1 MGTHTFNKVTSLVF
15 LVLFASLHSSLPLAS
30 ASREEA
36 NALLKWKSSL
46 QNKSQSVLSS
56 WTLLPHNATNS
67 KPRTGPCTWF
77 GISCNAHGSV
87 ARMNLSVSGISGTL
101 DEFPF
106 MSLPNLTHVDFCI
119 NNLSGVIPPQI
130 SYLSKLVYLDFSI
143 NQFFGTIPQEI
154 GLLQHLEILHL
165 AENHFNGSFP
175 QEIGQLKSLK
185 ELDMYT
191 NNLEGPIPASLGN
204 LTNLAWLSLS
214 SSSFSGSIP
223 PEMGN
228 LSGLV
233 ELYIDN
239 NLLSGPIP
247 STFGNLRNLTLFYL
261 FNNSLSGPIPSEL
274 GYMTSLTYLSLQMN
288 NLSGAIPASLGN
300 LRNLHELKLYAN
312 QLSGSI
318 PNEIGNL
325 NSLVDLELSE
335 NQLSGSL
342 PSIFHNLTSLNILH
356 LRANQLSGSIPPEI
370 ENLKLSILEIDHNQ
384 FTGQLPQNLCKGG
397 LLRNFTASEN
407 QLQGPIPKDLK
418 NCTSL
423 ERIVLGGNHLTG
435 NISSDFGVYPN
446 LYIIDLSH
454 NKFYGE
460 LSSSWGRC
468 PKLATLMISGN
479 NITGRIPPEI
489 GNSGQLRKL
498 NLSSNGIVG
507 DIPTELKRWT
517 SLLELALNGNQ
528 LSGGVPIELGELS
541 YLEVLDL
548 SANNLSK
555 EIPKSIGLLS
565 KLHYLNLSRN
575 EFSESIPVQMGKLIQ
590 LSDLDLSHNLLTG
603 KIPKVF
609 EGLQSLVN
617 LNLSYN
623 QLQGPVPDT
632 PAFRNA
638 SLQGNKGLCGNV
650 TGLMPCEAN
659 VLRKGHKN
667 KKILFV
673 IVFPLSGSMIL
684 SLTVLGIFFSSKRTK
699 DSLEKQESGLNDG
712 KLLSISA
719 IDFDGRFLYEE
730 IINSTKDFGAMY
742 CIGKGRSGSVYRAE
756 LSSGDT
762 VAVKKFH
769 PLSDDIELVN
779 QKEFLNE
786 IRALTQIRH
795 RNIVKLYGF
804 CAAPKHSFLIYK
816 YIEKGSLATIL
827 SNDEAAKELDWEKRI
842 NVVKGIAYALS
853 YMHHDSSPPIIHR
866 DISSNNVLLDSEF
879 EAHVSDFGT
888 AKLLEIDSAYWT
900 KLAGT
905 CGYIAPELAYT
916 MKVTKKCDV
925 YSFGVLAL
933 EVIKGVHP
941 GDVIPLMLSSSSE
954 TNVLFEDV
962 LGLDQRL
969 PPPSPGVQDK
979 LRLIMKV
986 ASSCLNVNPE
996 SRPTM
1001 YSVSQ
1006 MLSA

>member
-1 MGTHTFNKVTSLVF
+1 MGTHTFNKVTSLAF
-15 LVLFASLHSSLPLAS
+15 LVLFASLHSSLPLVS
-30 ASREEA
+30 ASSEEA

-67 KPRTGPCTWF
+67 KPSTSPCTWF
-77 GISCNAHGSV
+77 GISCNAQGSV

-106 MSLPNLTHVDFCI
+106 LSLPDLIHVNFR
-119 NNLSGVIPPQI
+119 NNSLSGVIPPQI
-130 SYLSKLVYLDFSI
+130 SYLSKLVYLDFST
-143 NQFFGTIPQEI
+143 NQFFGTIPAEI
-154 GLLQHLEILHL
+154 GLLQHLENLYL

-175 QEIGQLKSLK
+175 QEIGQLKSLRQ
-185 ELDMYT
+185 LDMYT
-191 NNLEGPIPASLGN
+191 NDLEGPIPASLGN
-204 LTNLAWLSLS
+204 LTNLTWLSLS
-214 SSSFSGSIP
+214 INSFSGFIP

-228 LSGLV
+228 LSRLV
-233 ELYIDN
+233 KLYLDSN
-239 NLLSGPIP
+239 NLTGPIP

-261 FNNSLSGPIPSEL
+261 YDNNLYGPIPFEL
-274 GYMTSLTYLSLQMN
+274 GYMTSLINLGLQLN
-288 NLSGAIPASLGN
+288 NLSGAIPTSLGN
-300 LRNLHELKLYAN
+300 LRNLVELKLYDN

-318 PNEIGNL
+318 PDEIGYL
-325 NSLVDLELSE
+325 NSLVELELGQ
-335 NQLSGSL
+335 NQLNGSL
-342 PSIFHNLTSLNILH
+342 PSIFHNLTNLNILY
-356 LRANQLSGSIPPEI
+356 LRENQLSGSIPQEI
-370 ENLKLSILEIDHNQ
+370 GNLKLSNLEIDQNQ
-384 FTGQLPQNLCKGG
+384 FTGFLPQNICRGG
-397 LLRNFTASEN
+397 LLTYFSINEN
-407 QLQGPIPKDLK
+407 QLEGPIPKDLK

-423 ERIVLGGNHLTG
+423 KRVILRGNHLTG

-446 LYIIDLSH
+446 LDIIDLSH

-468 PKLATLMISGN
+468 PKLATLNISTN

-489 GNSGQLRKL
+489 GNSGQLRQL
-498 NLSSNGIVG
+498 YLSSNGIVG
-507 DIPTELKRWT
+507 DIPTELKKWT
-517 SLLELALNGNQ
+517 SLFELALNGNQ

-541 YLEVLDL
+541 NLEFLDL

-555 EIPKSIGLLS
+555 EIPKSIGLLL

-575 EFSESIPVQMGKLIQ
+575 EFSESIPIEMGKLFQ
-590 LSDLDLSHNLLTG
+590 LSELDLSHNLLTG
-603 KIPKVF
+603 TIPK
-609 EGLQSLVN
+609 ELGGLQSVVN

-623 QLQGPVPDT
+623 QLQGSVPDSL
-632 PAFRNA
+632 AIRNA
-638 SLQGNKGLCGNV
+638 SLQGNKGLCGNAR
-650 TGLMPCEAN
+650 GLTPCGAS

-667 KKILFV
+667 KNIIVV
-673 IVFPLSGSMIL
+673 IVCPLSGAVIL
-684 SLTVLGIFFSSKRTK
+684 SLAVLGIFFSSRRTR
-699 DSLEKQESGLNDG
+699 DSLEKQQSGLNNR

-730 IINSTKDFGAMY
+730 IINSTKDFSSMY
-742 CIGKGRSGSVYRAE
+742 CIGKGRSGSVYRAK

-769 PLSDDIELVN
+769 SLSNDIELAD

-786 IRALTQIRH
+786 IRALTQIQH

-816 YIEKGSLATIL
+816 YHEKGSLATIL
-827 SNDEAAKELDWEKRI
+827 SNDEVANELDWEKRI

-888 AKLLEIDSAYWT
+888 AKLLGIGSASWT
-900 KLAGT
+900 KIVGT
-905 CGYIAPELAYT
+905 YGYIAPELAYT

-933 EVIKGVHP
+933 ELIKGIHP
-941 GDVIPLMLSSSSE
+941 GDVISSLLSSSSE
-954 TNVLFEDV
+954 THVLPEDV

-969 PPPSPGVQDK
+969 PPPSPAVQDK

-986 ASSCLNVNPE
+986 ASSCLNANPE

>member
-1 MGTHTFNKVTSLVF
+1 MGTHTFNKGTSLVF
-15 LVLFASLHSSLPLAS
+15 LLLFASLHSALPLAS
-30 ASREEA
+30 ASSEEA

-46 QNKSQSVLSS
+46 QNKIPSVQST

-67 KPRTGPCTWF
+67 KPSIGPCTWF

-87 ARMNLSVSGISGTL
+87 ARMNLSVSNISGTL

-130 SYLSKLVYLDFSI
+130 SYLSKLVYLDFST
-143 NQFFGTIPQEI
+143 NQFSGTIPPEI
-154 GLLQHLEILHL
+154 SLLQHLEILHL
-165 AENHFNGSFP
+165 SQNHFNGSIP
-175 QEIGQLKSLK
+175 QEI
-185 ELDMYT
+185 
-191 NNLEGPIPASLGN
+191 GN
-204 LTNLAWLSLS
+204 LTNLTWLSLS
-214 SSSFSGSIP
+214 NSSFFGSIP

-228 LSGLV
+228 LSSLV
-233 ELYIDN
+233 ELYLDN
-239 NLLSGPIP
+239 NHLTGPIP
-247 STFGNLRNLTLFYL
+247 STFGNLRSLNLFYL

-274 GYMTSLTYLSLQMN
+274 GHMTSLTYLSLQIN

-300 LRNLHELKLYAN
+300 LRNLYELKLYEN

-370 ENLKLSILEIDHNQ
+370 GILKLSILEVDHNQ
-384 FTGQLPQNLCKGG
+384 FTGRLPQNICKGG
-397 LLRNFTASEN
+397 LLTDFTASEN
-407 QLQGPIPKDLK
+407 QLEGPIPKDLK

-423 ERIVLGGNHLTG
+423 KRIFLGGNRLTG

-454 NKFYGE
+454 NNFYGE

-468 PKLATLMISGN
+468 PKLATVKISSN

-498 NLSSNGIVG
+498 YLSSNGIVG
-507 DIPTELKRWT
+507 DIPTELKKWT
-517 SLLELALNGNQ
+517 SLFELALNGNQ
-528 LSGGVPIELGELS
+528 LSGGVPTELGELS
-541 YLEVLDL
+541 NLEFLDL
-548 SANNLSK
+548 SANNFSK
-555 EIPKSIGLLS
+555 AIPKSIGLLS
-565 KLHYLNLSRN
+565 KLHYLNLSKN
-575 EFSESIPVQMGKLIQ
+575 EFSESIPIEMGKLFQ

-603 KIPKVF
+603 TIPK
-609 EGLQSLVN
+609 ELEDLQSMVN
-617 LNLSYN
+617 LDLSYN
-623 QLQGPVPDT
+623 QLQGPVPNSL
-632 PAFRNA
+632 AFRNA
-638 SLQGNKGLCGNV
+638 SLQWNKGLCGNV
-650 TGLMPCEAN
+650 TGLRPCEAN
-659 VLRKGHKN
+659 VSRKGHKN
-667 KKILFV
+667 KRILFV

-684 SLTVLGIFFSSKRTK
+684 SLAVLGIFFSSKRTR
-699 DSLEKQESGLNDG
+699 DSLEKQEGGLNNG

-730 IINSTKDFGAMY
+730 IINSTKDFSSMY
-742 CIGKGRSGSVYRAE
+742 CIGKGRSGSVYRAK

-769 PLSDDIELVN
+769 QLSNDIELADH
-779 QKEFLNE
+779 KEFLNE

-842 NVVKGIAYALS
+842 NVVKGIASALS

-866 DISSNNVLLDSEF
+866 DISSNNVLLGSEF

-888 AKLLEIDSAYWT
+888 AKLLGIDSAAWT

-941 GDVIPLMLSSSSE
+941 GDVIPLLLSSFSE
-954 TNVLFEDV
+954 TNVLLEDV

-969 PPPSPGVQDK
+969 PPPSLGVQDR
-979 LRLIMKV
+979 LRLIVKM

-1006 MLSA
+1006 MFSV